1 MNRRTRGRWLFLAL
15 AVGVPLAALAN
26 SFRAAPLPAPPELV
40 GELPPAS
47 PPAEMAL
54 VHLPTG
60 LTRRSAGFAYR
71 GGAFSDRREF
81 TMSAALVRHPR
92 GDVLIDTGFGRDIDA
107 HFGQMPLY
115 FRATTRYEAATPA
128 AQQLGATGYARARLR
143 GILLTHAHWDHVS
156 GVPDFPGTP
165 VLVPAEERAFIA
177 EGGSLTAV
185 AREFAEVRYEEYRF
199 DGGPYLGFPASHDL
213 YGDGAIVVVPAFGHT
228 PGSVIV
234 FVTLP
239 GERRYAFLGDLVW
252 QLEGI
257 TQRAERA
264 WPLRVLADADA
275 EGVRENLLR
284 VAAIAARF
292 PEIVLV
298 PAHDARSFA
307 SLPRL

>member
-1 MNRRTRGRWLFLAL
+1 
-15 AVGVPLAALAN
+15 
-26 SFRAAPLPAPPELV
+26 
-40 GELPPAS
+40 
-47 PPAEMAL
+47 
-54 VHLPTG
+54 
-60 LTRRSAGFAYR
+60 
-71 GGAFSDRREF
+71 
-81 TMSAALVRHPR
+81 MSAALVRHPR

-128 AQQLGATGYARARLR
+128 ADQLDAAGYARERLR

-165 VLVPAEERAFIA
+165 VLVPAEERAFVA

-185 AREFAEVRYEEYRF
+185 ARGFAEVRYEAYRF

-257 TQRAERA
+257 TERAERA
-264 WPLRVLADADA
+264 WLLRVLADADA

-292 PEIVLV
+292 PEIVLL

-307 SLPRL
+307 ALPRL

>member
-1 MNRRTRGRWLFLAL
+1 MNRRTRARWLVLAL
-15 AVGVPLAALAN
+15 AVGVPLAALVN

-40 GELPPAS
+40 GELPRAS

-128 AQQLGATGYARARLR
+128 AEQLDAAGYARERLR

-156 GVPDFPGTP
+156 GVPDFPG
-165 VLVPAEERAFIA
+165 RRCSSRRRS
-177 EGGSLTAV
+177 GRSSRRGSLTAV
-185 AREFAEVRYEEYRF
+185 ARGSRRSGTRNIASTA
-199 DGGPYLGFPASHDL
+199 GPTSAS
-213 YGDGAIVVVPAFGHT
+213 P
-228 PGSVIV
+228 
-234 FVTLP
+234 
-239 GERRYAFLGDLVW
+239 
-252 QLEGI
+252 
-257 TQRAERA
+257 RATICTA
-264 WPLRVLADADA
+264 T
-275 EGVRENLLR
+275 
-284 VAAIAARF
+284 
-292 PEIVLV
+292 
-298 PAHDARSFA
+298 ARSWWCRP
-307 SLPRL
+307 SGTRPGR